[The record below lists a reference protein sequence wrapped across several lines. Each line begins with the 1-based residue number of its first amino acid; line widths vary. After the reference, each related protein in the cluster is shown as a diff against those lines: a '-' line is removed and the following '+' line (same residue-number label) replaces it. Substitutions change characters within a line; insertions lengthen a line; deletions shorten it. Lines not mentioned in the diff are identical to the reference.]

1 MFTLSQVTWMTL
13 WGLSLLFVGGLVLW
27 VYGTQ
32 KARSD
37 SDAFAPQTGKL
48 PQYRKQLM
56 QWLFLYGGITVF
68 VGAGLL
74 LTTAL
79 ALI

>member
-1 MFTLSQVTWMTL
+1 MATLSQVTWMTL

-32 KARSD
+32 KSQAD
-37 SDAFAPQTGKL
+37 LDVFEPQTGKL

-56 QWLFLYGGITVF
+56 RWFFLYGEIAVF
-68 VGAGLL
+68 AGAGLL
-74 LTTAL
+74 LTAAL
-79 ALI
+79 FLV